1 MASCI
6 ASSWASQ
13 VASESGP
20 FGALRNIAATLLGT
34 LQTRLAL
41 LANEVQVEKNL
52 ILRQLALGLAL
63 VFCMGV
69 SLLLAVGLAV
79 HVWWEH
85 RVWVLAG
92 STALFF
98 ALALYFYLLLR
109 RTLTSSDDMFGA
121 SLAELQEDL
130 RQLKA
135 ATGPDS
141 GHG

>member
-1 MASCI
+1 M
-6 ASSWASQ
+6 ASQ
-13 VASESGP
+13 VASESGL

-41 LANEVQVEKNL
+41 LGNEVELEKRL
-52 ILRQLALGLAL
+52 VLQQLALGLAL
-63 VFCMGV
+63 VFCVGL

-92 STALFF
+92 SASLF
-98 ALALYFYLLLR
+98 LAISVYLYVALR
-109 RTLTSSDDMFGA
+109 RTLTSTDKIFGA

-135 ATGPDS
+135 ATGHNSD
-141 GHG
+141 HG